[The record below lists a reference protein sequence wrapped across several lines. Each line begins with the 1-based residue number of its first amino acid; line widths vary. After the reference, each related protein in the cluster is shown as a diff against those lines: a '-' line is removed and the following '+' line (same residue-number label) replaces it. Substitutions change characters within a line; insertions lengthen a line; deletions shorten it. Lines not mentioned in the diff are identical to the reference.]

1 MFKTIV
7 VGTDG
12 SETADRAVERTAE
25 LARLTGARV
34 HVVSAWAPVHLRVGG
49 GNPAEADEWALS
61 SDSQVDGVLQRTM
74 ARLRGEGLDS
84 NDHAP
89 RGDPADGI
97 VEVAKREEADLIV
110 LGSMGMRGKRRLLGS
125 VPNKVSH
132 HAPCDVLIVQ
142 TG

>member
-12 SETADRAVERTAE
+12 SETADRAVGRTAE

-34 HVVSAWAPVHLRVGG
+34 HVVSAWAPAPLRVGADAV
-49 GNPAEADEWALS
+49 AEASEWALG
-61 SDSQVDGVLQRTM
+61 SDAQVDGVLQRTV
-74 ARLRGEGLDS
+74 ARLRGEGLEIE
-84 NDHAP
+84 DHAP
-89 RGDPADGI
+89 KGDPADRI
-97 VEVAKREEADLIV
+97 VEVARHEQADLIV
-110 LGSMGMRGKRRLLGS
+110 LGSKGMQGRRRVLGS

-132 HAPCDVLIVQ
+132 HAPCDLLIVH